1 MTDRPIYRLE
11 RRFNAPRALVWR
23 AWTEPELLSR
33 WYGPNVETTIHGFD
47 PVAGGAWLT
56 GMKMGEFS
64 HFERCDF
71 VEVVAPERLVFLQ
84 SMTDPEFAP
93 VANPRMPDWPRVL
106 KGSVTFA
113 DEGARTLMVFTWEPH
128 DASAAENAC
137 FSAAMSGPQ
146 QGWVSGFDK
155 LEQVLAEI
163 AP

>member
-1 MTDRPIYRLE
+1 MLPASWLNSGPAAAITLVGETELQRL
-11 RRFNAPRALVWR
+11 NP
-23 AWTEPELLSR
+23 
-33 WYGPNVETTIHGFD
+33 D
-47 PVAGGAWLT
+47 GA
-56 GMKMGEFS
+56 S
-64 HFERCDF
+64 D
-71 VEVVAPERLVFLQ
+71 
-84 SMTDPEFAP
+84 
-93 VANPRMPDWPRVL
+93 PDWPRVL

-113 DEGARTLMVFTWEPH
+113 DEGARTLLVFTWEPH